1 MSSGFECKPRF
12 LLSDLNPGQ
21 KKYVFKS
28 RRWLTVPL
36 LHCLPAVQAC
46 GKDGVEEWQDVCSGQ
61 RCEGR
66 GSPVLWIRKRQKHLA
81 LSVQPPL
88 ASSALFLLRC

>member
-12 LLSDLNPGQ
+12 LLSDLNHGQ

-28 RRWLTVPL
+28 RRKA
-36 LHCLPAVQAC
+36 HCLSPALPPCCAGMWQ
-46 GKDGVEEWQDVCSGQ
+46 GWVEEWQDVCLGQ
-61 RCEGR
+61 RCEDR
-66 GSPVLWIRKRQKHLA
+66 GSLVLWIRKRQKHLA
-81 LSVQPPL
+81 HLVQPPL